1 MKFQTLFR
9 SGLIAGL
16 ALVTGCASIMHG
28 TSQKIGISSSPTGAN
43 VIVDNMPRG
52 TTPVFVD
59 LKRDSEHIVTI
70 QMPGYEKAQLTI
82 TKSVSG
88 WVWGNIV
95 FGGLIGLAVDA
106 ISGGLYTLSPEQVNA
121 ELHKGSA
128 SASYYKEGVFV
139 VEALQP
145 DPSWKKV
152 GQLQRE

>member
-1 MKFQTLFR
+1 MKNQTIFR
-9 SGLIAGL
+9 SALIAGI
-16 ALVTGCASIMHG
+16 ALLTGCASIMHG

-106 ISGGLYTLSPEQVNA
+106 ISGGLYSLSPEQVNA

-139 VEALQP
+139 VAALQP

-152 GQLQRE
+152 GQLERE